1 MRRVPAVEGCTR
13 GISDGIGFALLE
25 LGVAQSLG
33 LPTGNKDIGIDLIV
47 YYICPRAG
55 MSKHHT

>member
-13 GISDGIGFALLE
+13 RISDGIGFALLE

-33 LPTGNKDIGIDLIV
+33 LPTGSKGIGNDLIV
-47 YYICPRAG
+47 YYICRRAE
-55 MSKHHT
+55 MNKYHT